1 MNKKFATAGLLA
13 GLVAGTGAGLILEQS
28 GFAGAASP
36 SAVIVDDTT
45 DTGDTSHT
53 GDTARPDRTARLTDV
68 LQPLVDD
75 GTITADQLTKVVAAL
90 DAAGPLGRHGGRG
103 RHGNGGDG
111 GHGGGG
117 RGAGIEAAAT
127 ALGVTVE
134 ELHTALRDG
143 TTIAALAA
151 TNGVDVQTVVDAM
164 VAEATTRLAERVTAG
179 DLTQAEADA
188 KLTDVTARITD
199 VVNNGRPAR
208 HGHGRAD
215 TDADTAATTTDA

>member
-28 GFAGAASP
+28 GFAGAANP

-45 DTGDTSHT
+45 DTSDTTDSGAANDT
-53 GDTARPDRTARLTDV
+53 GDTVRPDRTARLTDV

-90 DAAGPLGRHGGRG
+90 DAAGPMGRHGGRG
-103 RHGNGGDG
+103 HG

-164 VAEATTRLAERVTAG
+164 VAEATARLAERVTAG

-208 HGHGRAD
+208 DGHGHD
-215 TDADTAATTTDA
+215 DADTAATTTDA